1 MSTTTTPLKQ
11 LLGDGGAGMDQS
23 HGSSRLYDA
32 LKKMVECAPPF
43 LTVRQD
49 PTVGI
54 PVAGVVPATGYYD
67 IELKVNV
74 VDAGSAGQTD
84 VEATLNATTIAGTE
98 CTIAN
103 TEPNDTTVSA
113 EVENVLLTEGDVVA
127 IEVTA
132 ADASATL
139 GTYSLFLRPVK
150 VE

>member
-1 MSTTTTPLKQ
+1 MTTTTTPLKQ
-11 LLGDGGAGMDQS
+11 LLGEAGAGMDQS
-23 HGSSRLYDA
+23 HGTTRLYDVI
-32 LKKMVECAPPF
+32 KKMVECAPPF

-54 PVAGVVPATGYYD
+54 PVAGVVPATGRYD

-84 VEATLNATTIAGTE
+84 VEATLNTTTIAGSE
-98 CTIAN
+98 VTIGNAAA
-103 TEPNDTTVSA
+103 NDTTASA
-113 EVENVLLTEGDVVA
+113 VVEDVELTEGDVVA

-139 GTYSLFLRPVK
+139 GTYSLFLRPIK